1 MKNVKL
7 SFVDDDFR
15 PAMVL
20 DDVNNIDLT
29 DVQIP
34 TATEM
39 PMILLNNTSGVTMKN
54 LSIPASKEKAVRK
67 TNYK

>member
-7 SFVDDDFR
+7 SFADDDFR

-20 DDVNNIDLT
+20 DDVSNTDLT
-29 DVQIP
+29 GVHIP

-54 LSIPASKEKAVRK
+54 LSIPVSKEKAVRK